1 MYEQYVQDIYRM
13 NYNTEIYQM
22 NYNTEIY
29 RRYTVLTIYIFVLG
43 WSANGCGDW
52 VKFTDIGR
60 DGEVKR
66 DGAWR

>member
-1 MYEQYVQDIYRM
+1 M
-13 NYNTEIYQM
+13 NYNTEVYQM
-22 NYNTEIY
+22 YYNTEIY
-29 RRYTVLTIYIFVLG
+29 RRYTVLTIYIFVMG
-43 WSANGCGDW
+43 WSGDG